1 MPFSADLDQQFPV
14 LAEIWAR
21 ALSVILSLG
30 GDQIH
35 PKALSFPLSHSL
47 FDDLILLSE
56 WHLHLYPFL
65 GAELGLQSMDLLDV
79 HCNGVL
85 CSLGN
90 DSTVGLTQFDE
101 SKGGGWGVGGEIVGK

>member
-1 MPFSADLDQQFPV
+1 MYL
-14 LAEIWAR
+14 
-21 ALSVILSLG
+21 
-30 GDQIH
+30 
-35 PKALSFPLSHSL
+35 
-47 FDDLILLSE
+47 
-56 WHLHLYPFL
+56 FL

-101 SKGGGWGVGGEIVGK
+101 SKGGGWGEIVGK